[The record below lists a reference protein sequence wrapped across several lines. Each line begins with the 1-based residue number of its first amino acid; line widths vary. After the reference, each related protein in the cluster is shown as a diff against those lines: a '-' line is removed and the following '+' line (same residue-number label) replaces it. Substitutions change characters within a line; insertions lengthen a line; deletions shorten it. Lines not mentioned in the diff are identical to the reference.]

1 MFARWLLLTSDKR
14 VDVRRALSSTLFFC
28 ATPSSYATGTTA
40 VPFGDDEKWSRVAI
54 VAAWTVATTVMAF
67 RRRRLGRNGLLEGP
81 LISNPL
87 LIFGPGTLSWQ
98 RASNR
103 DDGLDVLRPSSSI
116 SVPGTFWWSSFFCR
130 AVCSRRI
137 RRIWLGSGWAL
148 NSSSQTRHK
157 RS

>member
-1 MFARWLLLTSDKR
+1 M
-14 VDVRRALSSTLFFC
+14 
-28 ATPSSYATGTTA
+28 
-40 VPFGDDEKWSRVAI
+40 
-54 VAAWTVATTVMAF
+54 ATTVMAF

-116 SVPGTFWWSSFFCR
+116 SVPGTFWWSSFF
-130 AVCSRRI
+130 VE
-137 RRIWLGSGWAL
+137 LFVLDEFGESGWGRAEL
-148 NSSSQTRHK
+148 
-157 RS
+157 